1 MFYHSFADEDGLRRS
16 DLVNWYLKEIE
27 KDIESEKE
35 LAEKKLLIDK
45 VLDRLIHH
53 VCTSTR

>member
-53 VCTSTR
+53 VCTR